1 MSGKVDKRTVVS
13 AERLENLKKA
23 REAAAE
29 KKRRE
34 KEEKQAKDESDEKE
48 KILNSLEDESEDVQP
63 VKEVV
68 KEIIREVPV
77 KEKRVK
83 AVPDDLD
90 NRIRTLVS
98 EVLQNHETKA
108 EKKQRKLEEA
118 YQYMLQRSGKGIV
131 SVEKQKVQTPEPE
144 PSRTKL
150 SLFDY

>member
-13 AERLENLKKA
+13 AERLENLKKE

-48 KILNSLEDESEDVQP
+48 KILDSLEDESEDVQP
-63 VKEVV
+63 IKEVV

-90 NRIRTLVS
+90 NRIRSLVT

-131 SVEKQKVQTPEPE
+131 SVEKVQTPEPE
-144 PSRTKL
+144 PSRVKGQL